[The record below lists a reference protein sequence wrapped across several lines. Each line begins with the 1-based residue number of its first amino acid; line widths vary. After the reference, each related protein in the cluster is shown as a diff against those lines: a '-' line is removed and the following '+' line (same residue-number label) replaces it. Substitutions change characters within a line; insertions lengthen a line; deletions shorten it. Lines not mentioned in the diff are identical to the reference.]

1 MASNIHNH
9 IMPVLQFRRSRPPF
23 DADFILKI
31 SLGLVLL
38 MIVPFTLAYAETI
51 SVDAGDSSFDVEYT
65 VFGMTVTGVESD
77 VDFDAGYLSII
88 LGVDVFDSEGM
99 LTITFDRSF
108 FDASELG
115 PSFFVLSDG
124 DELSYQE
131 DVTLKSRSLTI
142 SLPLGTEEVEII
154 GSTPLID
161 DPVLTPPPEPV
172 DREEELDVF
181 SEPPLKDERE
191 EEPPAPGSQEELEPI
206 DKDTESEEPE
216 VMAEKDDDDGRLTTP
231 ALIKNP
237 CGPGTVLKDGICVL
251 DETCGPGTILQDDTC
266 IVDPTPQQPAASK
279 TGLTKELIFG
289 AVAGFVVAGTVGV
302 FLAIMSKA
310 SKNKTK
316 N

>member
-1 MASNIHNH
+1 
-9 IMPVLQFRRSRPPF
+9 MPVLQFRRSRSPF
-23 DADFILKI
+23 DADFVLKI

-38 MIVPFTLAYAETI
+38 TIVPFTLAYAETI
-51 SVDAGDSSFDVEYT
+51 SVDVGDSSFDVEYT

-77 VDFDAGYLSII
+77 VDFDVGYLSII
-88 LGVDVFDSEGM
+88 LRVDVFDSESM

-108 FDASELG
+108 FEASELG

-172 DREEELDVF
+172 DREEDLDVF
-181 SEPPLKDERE
+181 PEPPLKDERE
-191 EEPPAPGSQEELEPI
+191 EEPPVSGSQEEPEPI
-206 DKDTESEEPE
+206 VKDTESEEPE
-216 VMAEKDDDDGRLTTP
+216 VMDEKDDGDDKLTDP
-231 ALIKNP
+231 VLNP

-251 DETCGPGTILQDDTC
+251 DEACGPGTILQDDTC
-266 IVDPTPQQPAASK
+266 IIDPTPQQPAAPK
-279 TGLTKELIFG
+279 TGLAKELIFG
-289 AVAGFVVAGTVGV
+289 AVAGFVVAGIVVAGIVGV
-302 FLAIMSKA
+302 FLVIISRV

>member
-1 MASNIHNH
+1 
-9 IMPVLQFRRSRPPF
+9 MPVLQFRRSRPSF
-23 DADFILKI
+23 NADFALKI

-38 MIVPFTLAYAETI
+38 TIVPFTLAYAETI
-51 SVDAGDSSFDVEYT
+51 SVDVGDSSFDVEYT

-99 LTITFDRSF
+99 LAITFDRSF
-108 FDASELG
+108 FDTSESDQ
-115 PSFFVLSDG
+115 SFFVLSDG
-124 DELSYQE
+124 DELSYRE
-131 DVTLKSRSLTI
+131 DVTLQSRSLTI

-154 GSTPLID
+154 GSASSID
-161 DPVLTPPPEPV
+161 NPVLTPPPEPV
-172 DREEELDVF
+172 DREEDLDVF
-181 SEPPLKDERE
+181 SEPPPKDERE
-191 EEPPAPGSQEELEPI
+191 EEPPASGSQEEPEPI
-206 DKDTESEEPE
+206 VKDTESEEPE
-216 VMAEKDDDDGRLTTP
+216 VMEEKDDDDDRLTEP
-231 ALIKNP
+231 VLINP

-266 IVDPTPQQPAASK
+266 IIDPTPQQPAAPK

-289 AVAGFVVAGTVGV
+289 AVAGFVVAGIVGV
-302 FLAIMSKA
+302 FLAIISKA

>member
-9 IMPVLQFRRSRPPF
+9 IMHVLQFRRSRSSF
-23 DADFILKI
+23 NADFALKI

-38 MIVPFTLAYAETI
+38 TIVPFTLAYAETI
-51 SVDAGDSSFDVEYT
+51 SVDVGDSSFDVEYT
-65 VFGMTVTGVESD
+65 VFGMTVTDVESD

-99 LTITFDRSF
+99 LAITFDRSF

-161 DPVLTPPPEPV
+161 DPALIPPPEPV
-172 DREEELDVF
+172 DREEDLDVF
-181 SEPPLKDERE
+181 SEPPPKDERE
-191 EEPPAPGSQEELEPI
+191 EELPVSGSQEEPEPI
-206 DKDTESEEPE
+206 VKDTESEEPE
-216 VMAEKDDDDGRLTTP
+216 VMDEKDDGDDKLTDP
-231 ALIKNP
+231 ALNP

-251 DETCGPGTILQDDTC
+251 DEACGPGTILQDDTC
-266 IVDPTPQQPAASK
+266 IIDPTPQQPAAPK
-279 TGLTKELIFG
+279 TGLAKELIFG
-289 AVAGFVVAGTVGV
+289 AVAGFVVAGIVGV
-302 FLAIMSKA
+302 FLAIISRA

>member
-1 MASNIHNH
+1 M
-9 IMPVLQFRRSRPPF
+9 
-23 DADFILKI
+23 
-31 SLGLVLL
+31 
-38 MIVPFTLAYAETI
+38 
-51 SVDAGDSSFDVEYT
+51 
-65 VFGMTVTGVESD
+65 
-77 VDFDAGYLSII
+77 
-88 LGVDVFDSEGM
+88 
-99 LTITFDRSF
+99 
-108 FDASELG
+108 
-115 PSFFVLSDG
+115 
-124 DELSYQE
+124 
-131 DVTLKSRSLTI
+131 
-142 SLPLGTEEVEII
+142 PLGTEEVEII
-154 GSTPLID
+154 GSASNIGG
-161 DPVLTPPPEPV
+161 PVLTPPPEPV

-191 EEPPAPGSQEELEPI
+191 EEPPASGSQEEPEPI

-216 VMAEKDDDDGRLTTP
+216 VMEEKDDGDGRLTP